1 MMLCKLSLKNIKKS
15 FKDYTIYFFTLILG
29 VAIFYVFNAIDS
41 QTVLLQT
48 KQSTY
53 DIIEL
58 MTQTLSAVSIFV
70 SFILGFLIIYAS
82 RFLIKR
88 RNKEF
93 AIYMTLG
100 MSKRKVSTVLF
111 IETIIIGLLSLGVG
125 LGLGVILSQLMSL
138 LVANMFEADMTK
150 FAFTFS
156 KGALIKTIIYFGI
169 MYLLVMIFNTIQVSR
184 CKLIDLINSNK
195 RSEKVKIKNPII
207 CILIFLVAVVILGYC
222 YYKVTVP
229 DAAMPLTVK
238 DIMIIIA
245 LGAVSTFLLFWSLSG
260 LMLKIVQSMKNIY
273 YKGLNSFTL
282 RQISSKVNTMV
293 FSMTIICL
301 MLFVTICVLSS
312 SLLIKNSMTAN
323 LKELAPADI
332 ELMKKRNIPKELQ
345 DDYGYTDGQIE
356 SSYKTISETLKELNI
371 DEAKYLK
378 DQTTLHLY
386 TDESITYATTMGK
399 ELESMKKMYPY
410 LDYTSPEIIVKLS
423 EYNKVAKMFNNK
435 TYSLDDDE
443 YMIIGDYES
452 MIELRNKALKI
463 GTPLTIFGKEL
474 TPKYKEVKDGFIQ
487 MSSNHITDGIIVVP
501 DEVINV
507 SSTSPRLEY
516 EYVVAN
522 YNANDAKTKEEIEA
536 VFTNPE
542 LNNLYPD
549 VTLGGTSRIAIY
561 DASVGLGAMITFIG
575 LYLGI
580 IFLISSAALL
590 ALKELSES
598 ADNVTRYTMLRRIG
612 ATDKQLNKALFRQIA
627 IFFIFPLLIAIIH
640 SVFGIKFCTFLLE
653 TFGKEEMLASVS
665 MTMLFLILIYGG
677 YFLITYYCSKSI
689 IKEKRIWY

>member
-48 KQSTY
+48 KESTY

-58 MTQTLSAVSIFV
+58 MTQTLSAVSVFV

-100 MSKRKVSTVLF
+100 MGKRKISTVLF
-111 IETIIIGLLSLGVG
+111 IETIIIGFLSLGVG

-195 RSEKVKIKNPII
+195 RSEKLKIKNPII

-229 DAAMPLTVK
+229 DAAMPLTVR

-293 FSMTIICL
+293 FSMTVICL
-301 MLFVTICVLSS
+301 MLFVTVCVLSS
-312 SLLIKNSMTAN
+312 SLSIKNSMTAN

-345 DDYGYTDGQIE
+345 EEYGYTDGQIE

-378 DQTTLHLY
+378 DQTILHIY
-386 TDESITYATTMGK
+386 IDNAITYATTFGTK
-399 ELESMKKMYPY
+399 LESIKKNYPY

-423 EYNKVAKMFNNK
+423 EYNKIAKMFGNDTFTLKDNQ
-435 TYSLDDDE
+435 

-452 MIELRNKALKI
+452 MTELRNKALKV
-463 GTPLTIFGKEL
+463 GTKLTIFGKEL
-474 TPKYKEVKDGFIQ
+474 IPKYKEVKDGFIE
-487 MSSNHITDGIIVVP
+487 MSSNHITDGVIIVP
-501 DEVINV
+501 DDVINV
-507 SSTSPRLEY
+507 ASHSPQMEY
-516 EYVVAN
+516 EYMIAN
-522 YNANDAKTKEEIEA
+522 YRANDEEEKQKIEE

-542 LNNLYPD
+542 LNDLYPD
-549 VTLGGTSRIAIY
+549 VILGGSTRIAIY

-598 ADNVTRYTMLRRIG
+598 ADNITRYTMLRRIG

-627 IFFIFPLLIAIIH
+627 IFFMFPLMIAIIH
-640 SVFGIKFCTFLLE
+640 SIFGIKFCMFILE
-653 TFGKEEMLASVS
+653 TFGKEEMLASVF

-677 YFLITYYCSKSI
+677 YFLITYYCSKNI
-689 IKEKRIWY
+689 IKEKRV